1 MGAMA
6 RFRPL
11 RKVSS
16 WRKVSLH
23 TWGPPSDPSVYGA
36 LEIDATRALAYVE
49 AARRETGVRVTLTH
63 LVGKAAAL
71 AVAERPDVNAVVRRG
86 RHIFLRD
93 QVDVFFMVSF
103 EGGENL
109 SGAKVERAD
118 EKGVVDIARELEE
131 GARRVREHRDRE
143 LKRTGNLLKLAPDA
157 LVGPAMRFIT
167 YLTYDLGLDLRAVG
181 LPYDQFGSVM
191 VTNLGTFGIAQ
202 GFVPLLPFARAP
214 LMLAVGAVQD
224 RPVAV
229 GGRVEVRPVLS
240 VGATFDHRLLDGFQA
255 GRLAKRFQEALER
268 PDEAFGPA
276 GGAGPDQGAG
286 AGRGAS
292 PKAG

>member
-1 MGAMA
+1 MMGVMVA
-6 RFRPL
+6 FRPL

-36 LEIDATRALAYVE
+36 LEIDVTRALAFID
-49 AARRETGVRVTLTH
+49 ATRRETGVRVTLTH

-86 RHIFLRD
+86 RHIYLRD
-93 QVDVFFMVSF
+93 QVDVFFMVAF

-118 EKGVVDIARELEE
+118 QKGVADIARELEE
-131 GARRVREHRDRE
+131 GARRVRELRDRE
-143 LKRTGNLLKLAPDA
+143 LKRTGNLLKLTPGP

-167 YLTYDLGLDLRAVG
+167 YLTYDLGLDLRSLG
-181 LPYDQFGSVM
+181 LPFDQFGSVM
-191 VTNLGTFGIAQ
+191 VTNIGTFGIAQ

-214 LMLAVGAVQD
+214 LMLAIGAVQD
-224 RPVAV
+224 RPVAID
-229 GGRVEVRPVLS
+229 GRVEVRPVLS
-240 VGATFDHRLLDGFQA
+240 VGATFDHRLLDGYQA

-268 PDEAFGPA
+268 PDEVLGSAGGPA
-276 GGAGPDQGAG
+276 PAKGTP
-286 AGRGAS
+286 
-292 PKAG
+292 P